1 MVDVFVA
8 HDKLF
13 NAWLNQEIMEK
24 FEDKNSE
31 IPLYV
36 ELSYEYLHEENEENE
51 ELDPNQLGE
60 ELGLDPNDPN
70 F

>member
-51 ELDPNQLGE
+51 ELDPN
-60 ELGLDPNDPN
+60 
-70 F
+70 